1 MEEQTLEKVAWIL
14 VLKAYKWGSS
24 KVLGTFWKDHSRNE
38 EESRVEE
45 SEPRGR
51 VSSFK
56 GKEKMKFQAK
66 DMAVKA
72 GWKPQR
78 YLF

>member
-1 MEEQTLEKVAWIL
+1 MEEQTLEHVAWIL
-14 VLKAYKWGSS
+14 VLKGCKWGNS
-24 KVLGTFWKDHSRNE
+24 KVLCTFWKDHSRNE
-38 EESRVEE
+38 EKSSVEE

-66 DMAVKA
+66 DKAVKA
-72 GWKPQR
+72 GWNP
-78 YLF
+78 

>member
-1 MEEQTLEKVAWIL
+1 MGQQQSL
-14 VLKAYKWGSS
+14 VNI
-24 KVLGTFWKDHSRNE
+24 WKDHSRNE
-38 EESRVEE
+38 EKSRVEE

-72 GWKPQR
+72 GWNH
-78 YLF
+78 